1 MGMSITITD
10 SAARKITEL
19 LESEIKEKGQDTF
32 LRLSVEGGGC
42 SGFQY
47 KFSFDI
53 KKTKEDTLFK
63 NDSAKVLV
71 DEISLGYL
79 KGAEIDYKKELIGS
93 ALVVKSNPNATVSCG
108 CGSSF
113 SIF

>member
-1 MGMSITITD
+1 MDITITD
-10 SAARKITEL
+10 SAANKIAQL
-19 LESEIKEKGQDTF
+19 LEEEKKEKGKDVF
-32 LRLSVEGGGC
+32 LRLSVAGGGC

-47 KFSFDI
+47 QFSFDDT
-53 KKTKEDTLFK
+53 KKEEDIIFE
-63 NDSAKVLV
+63 NRSARVLV
-71 DEISLGYL
+71 DGVSLEYL

-93 ALVVKSNPNATVSCG
+93 ALVVKSNPNATGSCG

>member
-1 MGMSITITD
+1 MSLTITD
-10 SAARKITEL
+10 SAAEKIMQL
-19 LESEIKEKGQDTF
+19 LKSEKKETGKATF
-32 LRLSVEGGGC
+32 LRLSVMGGGC

-47 KFSFDI
+47 SFSFDVTRTDDD
-53 KKTKEDTLFK
+53 KLFR
-63 NDSAKVLV
+63 NAEAKVV
-71 DEISLGYL
+71 IDVISLEYL
-79 KGAEIDYKKELIGS
+79 KGSEIDYKKELIGS